1 MRYLPHTDQDISVML
16 ERIGVADV
24 DTLFSGIPAECRLS
38 RSLDLEP
45 PLAEA
50 ELQKRL
56 EERARLNQADDRW
69 QRFLGGGYYNH
80 HLPAV
85 IDHLISRSEFYTAYT
100 PYQPEISQGTLQAI
114 FEFQT
119 LICQLTGLDV
129 ANASLYDGAS
139 ACAEAVLMALRC
151 APGRRRVLIS
161 RGLHPRY
168 REVIATYVRYLDV
181 ELVDVPLD
189 AGGATDCGAVAAHL
203 DSQVAALVVG
213 YPNYLGTMEP
223 LVELGRSTHAERARL
238 VVACAEPLALALYRS
253 PGELGADI
261 VVGEGQSFGLPL
273 AFGGPGVGFM
283 AVRQADMRALP
294 GRLVGETRDS
304 EGRRGFVL
312 TLATREQHIRREKAT
327 SNICSNQG
335 ICAVMVSIY
344 LALLGKN
351 GLPQL
356 ARDNYARAVYL
367 RENIA
372 ALPGFSVPFEAPFFN
387 EFVVCC
393 PRPAREILRRLETDK
408 ILAGIDL
415 IDDYPEIPNGLLV
428 CVTEQ
433 NDRAQLDRLVAGLQ
447 GGCP

>member
-1 MRYLPHTDQDISVML
+1 MRYLPHSDLEIQSML
-16 ERIGVADV
+16 KTIGVEQLEE
-24 DTLFSGIPAECRLS
+24 LFIGIPENCRLP
-38 RSLDLEP
+38 RALDLDG

-50 ELQKRL
+50 ELLRRFQSM
-56 EERARLNQADDRW
+56 AAANAADDSW
-69 QRFLGGGYYNH
+69 SQFLGGGYYDH
-80 HLPAV
+80 HIPAV

-114 FEFQT
+114 YEFQT

-139 ACAEAVLMALRC
+139 ACAEAVLMSLRC
-151 APGRRRVLIS
+151 GRNRTKILLS
-161 RGLHPRY
+161 RGVHPRY

-181 ELVDVPLD
+181 ELIEVPLRAD
-189 AGGATDCGAVAAHL
+189 GQTDEKLVAELLAA
-203 DSQVAALVVG
+203 DVAALVVG
-213 YPNYLGTMEP
+213 YPNYLGVVEEIDALAKLAHSSGARM
-223 LVELGRSTHAERARL
+223 LVAA
-238 VVACAEPLALALYRS
+238 AEPLAMALYRS

-273 AFGGPGVGFM
+273 TYGGPGVGFI
-283 AVRQADMRALP
+283 AARQQDMRSLP
-294 GRLVGETRDS
+294 GRLVGETVDKDG
-304 EGRRGFVL
+304 ERGFVL

-356 ARDNYARAVYL
+356 ARDNYSRAAYL
-367 RENIA
+367 REQIA
-372 ALPGFSVPFEAPFFN
+372 ALPGYSLPFSAPFFN
-387 EFVVCC
+387 EFVVSCSQ
-393 PRPAREILRRLETDK
+393 PAAEVLQRLEQQK
-408 ILAGIDL
+408 ILAGISL
-415 IDDYPEIPNGLLV
+415 LDDYPEIKNGLLI

-433 NDRAQLDRLVAGLQ
+433 NDRAQLDGLVSALN
-447 GGCP
+447 GGAA

>member
-1 MRYLPHTDQDISVML
+1 ML
-16 ERIGVADV
+16 DLIGVEKIDE
-24 DTLFSGIPAECRLS
+24 LFSGIPEDCRLD
-38 RSLDLEP
+38 RRLDLED

-50 ELQKRL
+50 DLQRHF
-56 EERARLNQADDRW
+56 QALAAANRVDDNW
-69 QRFLGGGYYNH
+69 SRFLGGGYYDH
-80 HLPAV
+80 HIPAA

-119 LICQLTGLDV
+119 LICQLTGMEV

-151 APGRRRVLIS
+151 GRKRSKVLMS

-168 REVIATYVRYLDV
+168 RELVETYVRYLGV
-181 ELVDVPLD
+181 ELVEVPLAAD
-189 AGGATDCGAVAAHL
+189 GRTDCQAVEKLL
-203 DSQVAALVVG
+203 DQDVAALVTG
-213 YPNYLGTMEP
+213 YPNYLGAVEDIETLAQLAHTCGARM
-223 LVELGRSTHAERARL
+223 LVA
-238 VVACAEPLALALYRS
+238 VAEPLALGLYRS

-273 AFGGPGVGFM
+273 SYGGPGVGFM
-283 AVRQADMRALP
+283 AVKQKDMRSLP
-294 GRLVGETRDS
+294 GRLVGETVDA
-304 EGRRGFVL
+304 EGRCGYVL

-335 ICAVMVSIY
+335 ICAVVVSIY

-351 GLPQL
+351 GLPKL
-356 ARDNYARAVYL
+356 ARDNYSRVSWL
-367 RENIA
+367 QEQIA
-372 ALPGFSVPFEAPFFN
+372 ALPGYSLPYSAPVFN
-387 EFVVCC
+387 EFVVSC
-393 PRPAREILRRLETDK
+393 PRPAAEILRSLEQQQ

-415 IDDYPEIPNGLLV
+415 AEDYPEIENGLLI

-433 NDRAQLDRLVAGLQ
+433 NDRKQLENLVAALQ
-447 GGCP
+447 GGAA

>member
-1 MRYLPHTDQDISVML
+1 MRYLPHSEHDIRSML
-16 ERIGVADV
+16 ERIGVAKVKD
-24 DTLFSGIPAECRLS
+24 LFSGIPEDCQLPRA
-38 RSLDLEP
+38 LELEA

-50 ELQKRL
+50 DLLRHLQAL
-56 EERARLNQADDRW
+56 ASTNQADDSW
-69 QRFLGGGYYNH
+69 DSFLGGGYYNH
-80 HLPAV
+80 HVPAV

-119 LICQLTGLDV
+119 LICQLTGLEV

-139 ACAEAVLMALRC
+139 ACAEGVLMALRC
-151 APGRRRVLIS
+151 ARKRSKVLLS
-161 RGLHPRY
+161 RGLPPGY
-168 REVIATYVRYLDV
+168 REVVATYARYLEV
-181 ELVDVPLD
+181 ELVEVPLD
-189 AGGATDCGAVAAHL
+189 AQGATDPAAL
-203 DSQVAALVVG
+203 KQLLNEDVAALAVG
-213 YPNYLGTMEP
+213 YPNYLGV
-223 LVELGRSTHAERARL
+223 VEDVAALAAVAHEVGARL
-238 VVACAEPLALALYRS
+238 LVAAAEPLAMALYKA

-283 AVRQADMRALP
+283 AARQKDMRSLP
-294 GRLVGETRDS
+294 GRLVGETVDAD
-304 EGRRGFVL
+304 GKRGFVL

-356 ARDNYARAVYL
+356 ARDNYSRAAYL
-367 RENIA
+367 REKIE
-372 ALPGFSVPFEAPFFN
+372 ALPGFSVPFAGAFFN
-387 EFVVCC
+387 EFVVSC
-393 PRPAREILRRLETDK
+393 PEPAAELLPRLAHQK
-408 ILAGIDL
+408 ILGGIDL
-415 IDDYPEIPNGLLV
+415 AEAYPEIENGLLL

-433 NDRAQLDRLVAGLQ
+433 NSRAQLDRLVEALK
-447 GGCP
+447 GGAA